1 MAGSRSPLRR
11 LLEGIWQNRK
21 ARIGAV
27 LVSFFLITALI
38 GPWFVGDPQSFD
50 SIPLTPPSSGH
61 WLGTTG
67 QGQDV
72 LSQTVHGSQQTL
84 LVAFVAGFGVVL
96 LGALIGGIGGF
107 FGGWIDDV
115 IGVFINMFLVMPGLP
130 LMVILAAWLPPGPS
144 TMIGVLVATGWAWNA
159 RVLRSKVLSLRKA
172 DFVQA
177 AIVSGEPA
185 LSVLFREIL
194 PNMLSLLMTSFI
206 GATIYAIGAQ
216 VGLEFIGLGDPSS
229 VTWGTNLY
237 WARND
242 SALLMGAW
250 WTFVPAGFA
259 IALVGFGL
267 TLLNFGIDE
276 VTNPRLRSEREWR
289 NVVGDA
295 AKKGPETVVMHDV

>member
-1 MAGSRSPLRR
+1 MTGSACGRQGEAARRGCRRIHLDHNAAGLRVGHAKPVGGRRS
-11 LLEGIWQNRK
+11 
-21 ARIGAV
+21 
-27 LVSFFLITALI
+27 
-38 GPWFVGDPQSFD
+38 
-50 SIPLTPPSSGH
+50 
-61 WLGTTG
+61 TG
-67 QGQDV
+67 QAAT
-72 LSQTVHGSQQTL
+72 LCNAVHL
-84 LVAFVAGFGVVL
+84 PVVL
-96 LGALIGGIGGF
+96 LGALIDGIAGF
-107 FGGWIDDV
+107 FGGWVDDV
-115 IGVFINMFLVMPGLP
+115 LGVRTNIFLVMPGLP

-177 AIVSGEPA
+177 AIISGEPA

-250 WTFVPAGFA
+250 WTFVPAGLA

-276 VTNPRLRSEREWR
+276 VTNPRLRSEREWQQKLGVPAGHR
-289 NVVGDA
+289 
-295 AKKGPETVVMHDV
+295 PETVVVRND

>member
-1 MAGSRSPLRR
+1 MKR
-11 LLEGIWQNRK
+11 LLQGIWQNRK
-21 ARIGAV
+21 ARAGAV
-27 LVSFFLITALI
+27 LVLGFSLLALI
-38 GPWFVGDPQSFD
+38 GPWLVGDPQSFD
-50 SIPLTPPSSGH
+50 AVPLSPPSMSH
-61 WLGTTG
+61 WFGTTG

-72 LSQTVHGSQQTL
+72 LAQTVYGSRQTL
-84 LVAFVAGFGVVL
+84 FVAFVTGIGVVL

-107 FGGWIDDV
+107 FGGWVDDV
-115 IGVFINMFLVMPGLP
+115 ISIVINIFLVVPGLP
-130 LMVILAAWLPPGPS
+130 LMVILAAWLPTGPT

-159 RVLRSKVLSLRKA
+159 RVLRSKVLSLRNM
-172 DFVQA
+172 DFVNA

-194 PNMLSLLMTSFI
+194 PNMLSLLMTSLI
-206 GATIYAIGAQ
+206 GATVYAIGAQ

-250 WTFVPAGFA
+250 WTFIPAGLA
-259 IALVGFGL
+259 IAFVGFGL

-289 NVVGDA
+289 KVVGAHTGD
-295 AKKGPETVVMHDV
+295 GPETVVLPNA

>member
-1 MAGSRSPLRR
+1 MNQTQSPMRR
-11 LLEGIWQNRK
+11 LLEGVWQNRK
-21 ARIGAV
+21 ARAGAL
-27 LVSFFLITALI
+27 LVFLFSLLALI
-38 GPWFVGDPQSFD
+38 GPWLVGDPQSFD
-50 SIPLTPPSSGH
+50 AVPLSPPGLSH
-61 WLGTTG
+61 WFGTTG

-72 LSQTVHGSQQTL
+72 LAQTVYGSRQTL
-84 LVAFVAGFGVVL
+84 LVAFVTGFGVVL

-107 FGGWIDDV
+107 LGGWVDDV
-115 IGVFINMFLVMPGLP
+115 TSVFINIFLVIPGLP
-130 LMVILAAWLPPGPS
+130 LMVILAAWLPSGPF

-159 RVLRSKVLSLRKA
+159 RVLRSKVLSLRKM
-172 DFVQA
+172 DFVNA

-185 LSVLFREIL
+185 VSVLFREIL
-194 PNMLSLLMTSFI
+194 PNMLSLLMTSLI
-206 GATIYAIGAQ
+206 GATVYAIGAQ
-216 VGLEFIGLGDPSS
+216 VGLEFIGLGDPST

-250 WTFVPAGFA
+250 WTFIPAGLA

-289 NVVGDA
+289 NMVGEHIGD
-295 AKKGPETVVMHDV
+295 GPETVVIPDA

>member
-1 MAGSRSPLRR
+1 MRR
-11 LLEGIWQNRK
+11 LLQGIWQNRK
-21 ARIGAV
+21 ARAGAV
-27 LVSFFLITALI
+27 LVLGFSLLAMI
-38 GPWFVGDPQSFD
+38 GPWLVGDPQSFD
-50 SIPLTPPSSGH
+50 AVPLSPPSMSH
-61 WLGTTG
+61 WFGTTG

-72 LSQTVHGSQQTL
+72 LAQTVHGSRQTL
-84 LVAFVAGFGVVL
+84 FVAFVTGIGVVL

-107 FGGWIDDV
+107 FGGWIDDAISV
-115 IGVFINMFLVMPGLP
+115 LINIFLVMPGLP
-130 LMVILAAWLPPGPS
+130 LMVILAAWLPSGPT

-159 RVLRSKVLSLRKA
+159 RVLRSKVLSLRKM
-172 DFVQA
+172 DFVNA

-194 PNMLSLLMTSFI
+194 PNMLSLLMTSLI
-206 GATIYAIGAQ
+206 GATVYAIGAQ

-250 WTFVPAGFA
+250 WTFIPAGLA

-289 NVVGDA
+289 KAVGEHIGD
-295 AKKGPETVVMHDV
+295 GPETVVLPNA

>member
-1 MAGSRSPLRR
+1 MRR
-11 LLEGIWQNRK
+11 LLQGIWQNRK
-21 ARIGAV
+21 ARAGAV
-27 LVSFFLITALI
+27 LVLGFSLIALI
-38 GPWFVGDPQSFD
+38 GPWLVGDPQSFD
-50 SIPLTPPSSGH
+50 AVPLSPPSLSH
-61 WLGTTG
+61 WFGTTG

-72 LSQTVHGSQQTL
+72 LAQTVYGSRQTL
-84 LVAFVAGFGVVL
+84 FVAFVTGLGVVL
-96 LGALIGGIGGF
+96 LGALMGGIGGF
-107 FGGWIDDV
+107 LGGWVDDAISV
-115 IGVFINMFLVMPGLP
+115 LINIFLVMPGLP
-130 LMVILAAWLPPGPS
+130 LMVILAAWLPSGPT
-144 TMIGVLVATGWAWNA
+144 TMIGVLIATGWAWNA
-159 RVLRSKVLSLRKA
+159 RVLRSKVLSLRKM
-172 DFVQA
+172 DFVNA

-194 PNMLSLLMTSFI
+194 PNMLSLLMTSLI
-206 GATIYAIGAQ
+206 GATVYAIGAQ

-250 WTFVPAGFA
+250 WTFIPAGLA

-289 NVVGDA
+289 KAVGAHIGD
-295 AKKGPETVVMHDV
+295 GPETVVLPNA

>member
-1 MAGSRSPLRR
+1 MAGSRSPMRR
-11 LLEGIWQNRK
+11 LQQGVWQNKK
-21 ARIGAV
+21 ARSGAI
-27 LVSFFLITALI
+27 LVGIFALMALV
-38 GPWFVGDPQSFD
+38 GPWLVGDPQSFD
-50 SIPLTPPSSGH
+50 AIPLSPPSPEY
-61 WLGTTG
+61 WMGTTG

-72 LSQTVHGSQQTL
+72 MAQTVHGSRQTL
-84 LVAFVAGFGVVL
+84 LVAVIAGFGVVL
-96 LGALIGGIGGF
+96 LGALIGGIAGF
-107 FGGWIDDV
+107 FGGWVDDV
-115 IGVFINMFLVMPGLP
+115 LGVLTNIFLVMPGLP

-177 AIVSGEPA
+177 AIISGEPA

-250 WTFVPAGFA
+250 WTFVPAGLA

-276 VTNPRLRSEREWR
+276 VTNPRLRSEREWQQKLGVPAGHR
-289 NVVGDA
+289 
-295 AKKGPETVVMHDV
+295 PETVVVRND

>member
-1 MAGSRSPLRR
+1 MRKSHSPMRR
-11 LLEGIWQNRK
+11 LLQGIWQNRK
-21 ARIGAV
+21 ARAGAILV
-27 LVSFFLITALI
+27 LGFSLIALI
-38 GPWFVGDPQSFD
+38 GPWLVGDPQSFD
-50 SIPLTPPSSGH
+50 AVPLSPPSLSH
-61 WLGTTG
+61 WFGTTG

-72 LSQTVHGSQQTL
+72 LAQTVCGSRQTL
-84 LVAFVAGFGVVL
+84 FVAFVTGIGVVL

-107 FGGWIDDV
+107 FGGWIDDAISV
-115 IGVFINMFLVMPGLP
+115 LINIFLVMPGLP
-130 LMVILAAWLPPGPS
+130 LMVILAAWLPPGPT
-144 TMIGVLVATGWAWNA
+144 TMIGVLIATGWAWNA
-159 RVLRSKVLSLRKA
+159 RVLRSKVLSLRKM
-172 DFVQA
+172 DFVDA

-194 PNMLSLLMTSFI
+194 PNMLSLLMTSLI
-206 GATIYAIGAQ
+206 GATVYAIGAQ

-250 WTFVPAGFA
+250 WTFIPAGLA

-289 NVVGDA
+289 KVVGAHIGD
-295 AKKGPETVVMHDV
+295 GPETVVLPNG